1 VLRITGNEK
10 ALIAVQ
16 SSIFRQVC
24 DAMLGGYS
32 GILFIVDRGYAGFRR
47 VVVGIQLVLASALLD
62 SDSWM
67 MGVVVHDTGL

>member
-1 VLRITGNEK
+1 
-10 ALIAVQ
+10 
-16 SSIFRQVC
+16 
-24 DAMLGGYS
+24 MLGGYS
-32 GILFIVDRGYAGFRR
+32 GVLFIVDRSYSVFRR